1 MFWVLTWSSELKK
14 ALYASL
20 SFNSLCKSST
30 LPKRTLL
37 YRTVLHSKQIWP
49 QGMLCKYTYSKDLEI
64 IKSNQTMHR
73 HCFLALIYILSDL
86 ANLSCLL
93 KSLQIFIHNIYFLR
107 KLIHNQLK
115 DYKYQPWYHY
125 CCMNQITIK
134 SPFL

>member
-1 MFWVLTWSSELKK
+1 MPLCLSTVS
-14 ALYASL
+14 ASHQHCQKGHYYIEQ
-20 SFNSLCKSST
+20 FCIPNKYDH
-30 LPKRTLL
+30 KE
-37 YRTVLHSKQIWP
+37 
-49 QGMLCKYTYSKDLEI
+49 MLCKYTYSKDLEI

-134 SPFL
+134 SSFL